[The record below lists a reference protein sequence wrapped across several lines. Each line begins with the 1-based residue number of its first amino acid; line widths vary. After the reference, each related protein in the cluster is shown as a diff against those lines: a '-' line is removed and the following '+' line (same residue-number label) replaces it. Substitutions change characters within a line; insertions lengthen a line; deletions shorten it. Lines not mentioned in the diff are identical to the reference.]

1 MLRHTH
7 TKTKLYRFALIFFFG
22 IMALGMVI
30 VLAPLPDFSSF
41 ETQPNVLASLD
52 GQNITTDQ
60 VDKTIRNQMQG
71 TTGKY
76 IPQLAAMYAPRILDS
91 MITRQA
97 LVLQARKLGLQVTDQ
112 EVLKAAQAIPSLYP
126 NGKFVG
132 EQLFQQMTG
141 VTVKQFMAEERE
153 GLLVQKMRSLVTD
166 GLRVSPEEVHAEFV
180 RTNTKVKI
188 DYVVFDPSQ
197 FVKSVNVTPA
207 VLEDFYKKD
216 PDKYRVPEQR
226 RVRYALITADRLRE
240 EAKVSD
246 QELRQYYSQ
255 HLSDYRVPDRV
266 HIERILLKTAGKTPD
281 EVTALTKKA
290 QDLLAQIKSGKNF
303 EDLAK
308 RNSEDPN
315 APKGGDAGW
324 IQRGQMEQQ
333 LETVAFSLSPGQV
346 SDAVK
351 TDYGIEIVK
360 VLDKQTAHLQ
370 SFDEVK
376 DQIQATLEK
385 QRLADVQQSFADT
398 LDQKL
403 KADPQHFTDL
413 AKAAGLEVQ
422 ETPPFGYRQVV
433 PDFGNSQSF
442 SDLAFQLR
450 QGEVGQAFSV
460 PKGTVIIQL
469 LEIIPSHVPPLD
481 QVRGVVEEDYR
492 AAQAKVLASQKAADF
507 AAKSVS
513 GDFKAVAKSMGLTDK
528 ESKDFSQQESVEGL
542 GPASALSAAFKLD
555 TGKTSGVV
563 TIGANNVVFRVI
575 ARTPA
580 NEADFAAQKEQIAQQ
595 LLDQKQELA
604 FELYTKDLKEKLIK
618 SGDLKMNDAAMKQ
631 FLAGYQREGTS

>member
-1 MLRHTH
+1 
-7 TKTKLYRFALIFFFG
+7 
-22 IMALGMVI
+22 
-30 VLAPLPDFSSF
+30 P
-41 ETQPNVLASLD
+41 
-52 GQNITTDQ
+52 Q
-60 VDKTIRNQMQG
+60 V
-71 TTGKY
+71 
-76 IPQLAAMYAPRILDS
+76 LDS
-91 MITRQA
+91 MIAQRA
-97 LVLQARKLGLQVTDQ
+97 LVVQAHKLGLQVTDQ
-112 EVLKAAQAIPSLYP
+112 EVLKAAQSIPSLYP

-132 EQLFQQMTG
+132 EQQFQLMTG

-180 RTNTKVKI
+180 QTNTKVKI

-197 FVKSVNVTPA
+197 FVKTVNVTPA
-207 VLEDFYKKD
+207 ALEDFYKKG
-216 PDKYRVPEQR
+216 PDRYRVPEQR
-226 RVRYALITADRLRE
+226 RVRYALITPDRLRA
-240 EAKVSD
+240 EAAVSD
-246 QELRQYYSQ
+246 QDLRQYYSQ

-266 HIERILLKTAGKTPD
+266 HLERILFKTSGKSPD
-281 EVTALTKKA
+281 ETAALTRKA
-290 QDLLAQIKSGKNF
+290 QDVLAQIKSGKSF

-308 RNSEDPN
+308 KESEDPN

-333 LETVAFSLSPGQV
+333 LEAVAFSLPPGQV

-351 TDYGIEIVK
+351 TDYGIEIIK
-360 VLDKQTAHLQ
+360 ALDKQTAHLQ

-376 DQIQATLEK
+376 DQIQAVLGK
-385 QRLADVQQSFADT
+385 QKLADVQQSFAEN

-403 KADPQHFTDL
+403 KADPQHFTDI

-422 ETPPFGYRQVV
+422 ETQPFGYRQVL

-450 QGEVGQAFSV
+450 PGEVGQPFSV

-469 LEIIPSHVPPLD
+469 VDITPSRVPPLD
-481 QVRGVVEEDYR
+481 QVRGMVEEDYR
-492 AAQAKVLASQKAADF
+492 ASQAKVLAAQKAAEF
-507 AAKSVS
+507 AAKSAS

-528 ESKDFSQQESVEGL
+528 ESKDFGQQESVEGL
-542 GPASALSAAFKLD
+542 GPATDLSAAFKLD

-563 TIGANNVVFRVI
+563 TVGTNNVVFRVI
-575 ARTPA
+575 SRTPA
-580 NEADFAAQKEQIAQQ
+580 NEADFSAQKDQIAQQ

-604 FELYTKDLKEKLIK
+604 FELYSKDLKAKLIK

-631 FLAGYQREGTS
+631 FLASYQREGTS